1 MLARPA
7 GFEPTTLGFG
17 GQYSDPLSYGRWKEP
32 QDSLESALFSITP
45 AVATHDS
52 HSSFIKTPQQL
63 VAVIVLSFAVPVI
76 GIVLLVQLV
85 TSQRGADPNA
95 LAPEAVAKR
104 LQPVGHVEFG
114 AAGGEAGGKS
124 GEEVVK
130 MVCAACHQTGVAGA
144 PKIGDK
150 AAWAPRIKEGL
161 NELVKDAIKGV
172 RGMPPKGGNPSLS
185 DDEVARAV
193 VFMANQAGA
202 KFKGPA
208 PKAPAQKPGA
218 VASTAPA
225 GAKPAAA
232 DGKQVFDSTCMACH
246 ATGVAGAPKLG
257 DKAAW
262 APRLQQGMD
271 TLLQSALKGKG
282 AMPPKGGNVSLS
294 DADVRA
300 AIEFMVSQAK

>member
-1 MLARPA
+1 MA
-7 GFEPTTLGFG
+7 
-17 GQYSDPLSYGRWKEP
+17 S
-32 QDSLESALFSITP
+32 
-45 AVATHDS
+45 HDS

-63 VAVIVLSFAVPVI
+63 IIVIVLAFAVPVF

-85 TSQRGADPNA
+85 TSERGADPNA
-95 LAPEAVAKR
+95 LTPESVAKR
-104 LQPVGHVEFG
+104 IQPVGHVELG
-114 AAGGEAGGKS
+114 AGGGGAAGGKS
-124 GEEVVK
+124 GEEIVK
-130 MVCAACHQTGVAGA
+130 GSCAACHQTGVAGA

-161 NELVKDAIKGV
+161 NEMVSDAIKGI
-172 RGMPPKGGNPSLS
+172 RGMPPRGGNASLS

-193 VFMANQAGA
+193 VFMANQSGA
-202 KFKGPA
+202 KFKEPA

-218 VASTAPA
+218 VAAASPGAAA
-225 GAKPAAA
+225 GAA
-232 DGKQVFDSTCMACH
+232 DGKKVFDSTCMACH

-262 APRLQQGMD
+262 TPRIKQGMD

-282 AMPPKGGNVSLS
+282 AMPPKGGNASLS
-294 DADVRA
+294 DADLRA

>member
-32 QDSLESALFSITP
+32 QDSLESALFSIRP

-63 VAVIVLSFAVPVI
+63 IVVIVASFVVPVI

-95 LAPEAVAKR
+95 LTPEAVAKR
-104 LQPVGHVEFG
+104 LQPVGHVELGAGGG
-114 AAGGEAGGKS
+114 AAGSKS

-130 MVCAACHQTGVAGA
+130 TVCAVCHQTGVAGA

-161 NELVKDAIKGV
+161 NEMVKDAIKGV
-172 RGMPPKGGNPSLS
+172 RGMPPKGGNPSLT

-193 VFMANQAGA
+193 VLMANQAGA
-202 KFKGPA
+202 RFKEPA
-208 PKAPAQKPGA
+208 PKAPAKA
-218 VASTAPA
+218 
-225 GAKPAAA
+225 AAA
-232 DGKQVFDSTCMACH
+232 DGKKVYDSTCMACH
-246 ATGVAGAPKLG
+246 ATGLANAPKLG

-262 APRLQQGMD
+262 APHIRQGMD
-271 TLLQSALKGKG
+271 ALLQSALKGKG
-282 AMPPKGGNVSLS
+282 AMPPKGGNASLS

>member
-32 QDSLESALFSITP
+32 QDSLESALFSIRP

-63 VAVIVLSFAVPVI
+63 VVVIVASFLVPVI

-95 LAPEAVAKR
+95 LTPESVAKR
-104 LQPVGHVEFG
+104 LQPVGHLELG
-114 AAGGEAGGKS
+114 AGGGAAGGKS

-130 MVCAACHQTGVAGA
+130 TVCAACHQTGVAGA

-150 AAWAPRIKEGL
+150 AAWGARFREGL
-161 NELVKDAIKGV
+161 NAMVKDAIKGI
-172 RGMPPKGGNPSLS
+172 RGMPPRGGNPTLS

-193 VFMANQAGA
+193 VFMANQSGA
-202 KFKGPA
+202 KFKEPA

-218 VASTAPA
+218 VAAAAPA
-225 GAKPAAA
+225 KAGEA
-232 DGKQVFDSTCMACH
+232 DGKKVFDSTCTACH

-262 APRLQQGMD
+262 APRIKQGMD

-282 AMPPKGGNVSLS
+282 TMPPKGGNASLS
-294 DADVRA
+294 DAEVRA